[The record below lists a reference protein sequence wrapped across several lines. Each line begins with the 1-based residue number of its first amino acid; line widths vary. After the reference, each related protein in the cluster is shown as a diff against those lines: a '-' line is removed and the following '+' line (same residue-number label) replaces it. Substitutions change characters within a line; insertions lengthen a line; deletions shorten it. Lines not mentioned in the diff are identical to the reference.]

1 MDTQPDTGDTLQV
14 RVYKILV
21 LGNSGTG
28 KTSLVRRSV
37 RSYYSQDYRATIGV
51 DFSLKVI
58 NWSQCLELRLE
69 MWDLAGQDRFSHLSR
84 LYYGKAAGALLVCDQ
99 QDKKSVEGLV
109 RWKHELDTKTN
120 GTLPSVILANK
131 SDLRPVVETVRGEQD
146 LEMEELVQEVGA
158 AAWTRTSALTGE
170 GVEEGVRTLVW
181 HILEREACT
190 LVRDQLNRS
199 DSIIQLP
206 TVDQSP
212 ASKSSCQC

>member
-1 MDTQPDTGDTLQV
+1 MDTGDTGDNDQLEV

-37 RSYYSQDYRATIGV
+37 RSYYSQDY
-51 DFSLKVI
+51 
-58 NWSQCLELRLE
+58 
-69 MWDLAGQDRFSHLSR
+69 RFSHLSR

-131 SDLRPVVETVRGEQD
+131 SDLRPVVETVRGQQD

-170 GVEEGVRTLVW
+170 GVEEGVRALVW
-181 HILEREACT
+181 HILERDPAT

-212 ASKSSCQC
+212 ASKNSCQC